1 MRSAYGRW
9 LESLTSM
16 ANTVFEPRPAAALAV
31 AGSEL
36 RYPVHRVYCVG
47 RNYAAHAREMGQDE
61 REAPF
66 FFSKPADASTQA
78 DTVAYPPATAELHH
92 EVELVVAL
100 GRGGRDIAE
109 QAALEHVFG
118 YAVGVDLTRR
128 DLQAEA
134 KRQGRPWDVAKGFD
148 ESAPVSE
155 IVPAA
160 DCGHPGHGRI
170 ELSVDGQLRQ
180 QGDLADMIWPVAAI
194 IAALSRF
201 FMLQPGDLVF
211 TGTPE
216 GVGPLEPGAVV
227 ACSIEGIAAHRFTM
241 GQRP

>member
-1 MRSAYGRW
+1 MR
-9 LESLTSM
+9 
-16 ANTVFEPRPAAALAV
+16 ANSVFEPRLPASLAV
-31 AGSEL
+31 AGSNL

-66 FFSKPADASTQA
+66 FFSKPADAPTQA
-78 DTVAYPPATAELHH
+78 EAVAYPPATAELHH

-100 GRGGRDIAE
+100 GRGGCDIAE

-134 KRQGRPWDVAKGFD
+134 KRQGRPWDLAKGFD
-148 ESAPVSE
+148 ESAPLSE

-170 ELSVDGQLRQ
+170 ELSVDGQNRQ
-180 QGDLADMIWPVAAI
+180 RGDLAEMIWPVAAI
-194 IAALSRF
+194 IATLSRYF
-201 FMLQPGDLVF
+201 TLQPGDLVF

-216 GVGPLEPGAVV
+216 GVGPLAPGAVV
-227 ACSIEGIAAHRFTM
+227 ACHIEGITAHHFTM
-241 GQRP
+241 GQRS

>member
-1 MRSAYGRW
+1 
-9 LESLTSM
+9 
-16 ANTVFEPRPAAALAV
+16 
-31 AGSEL
+31 
-36 RYPVHRVYCVG
+36 
-47 RNYAAHAREMGQDE
+47 
-61 REAPF
+61 
-66 FFSKPADASTQA
+66 
-78 DTVAYPPATAELHH
+78 
-92 EVELVVAL
+92 VAL
-100 GRGGRDIAE
+100 GRGGCDIAE

-148 ESAPVSE
+148 ESAPLSE

-160 DCGHPGHGRI
+160 DCGHPRHGRI
-170 ELSVDGQLRQ
+170 ELSVDGRLRQ

-194 IAALSRF
+194 IATLSRY

-211 TGTPE
+211 SGTPE

-227 ACSIEGIAAHRFTM
+227 ACGIEGIAEHRFTM
-241 GQRP
+241 GQSS

>member
-1 MRSAYGRW
+1 MR
-9 LESLTSM
+9 

-31 AGSEL
+31 AGRDAL
-36 RYPVHRVYCVG
+36 FPVHRVYCVG
-47 RNYAAHAREMGQDE
+47 RNYAAHAREMGQDG

-66 FFSKPADASTQA
+66 FFSKPADAPTQA
-78 DTVAYPPATAELHH
+78 EAVAYPPATAELHH

-100 GRGGRDIAE
+100 GRGGCDIAE
-109 QAALEHVFG
+109 QDALEHVFA

-148 ESAPVSE
+148 ESAPLSE
-155 IVPAA
+155 IVPAG
-160 DCGHPGHGRI
+160 DCGHPDRGQI

-194 IAALSRF
+194 IAALSRY

-216 GVGPLEPGAVV
+216 GVGPLAPGAEV
-227 ACSIEGIAAHRFTM
+227 ACGIEGIATHRFTM